1 MFDDERKEK
10 NVSSTDGNETRED
23 DHQSDYDA
31 TAEERPD
38 HTPPQAP
45 GELKEGGGQSGTTDR
60 SIDVVRAAKNE
71 IFLREYNERIQAHH
85 KWVGAALPEWACECA
100 NKNCPQPVLLSIE
113 EYEAIRAEPTH
124 FVIAPSSEHVNPE
137 IERVVKREE
146 RYWVLEKVGVGA
158 AVAEVFDPR
167 SP

>member
-1 MFDDERKEK
+1 M
-10 NVSSTDGNETRED
+10 SSTDPGETRED
-23 DHQSDYDA
+23 DRGSDYDA
-31 TAEERPD
+31 TVEERPD
-38 HTPPQAP
+38 HTPTQAP
-45 GELKEGGGQSGTTDR
+45 GEPKESGGHSGTTDR
-60 SIDVVRAAKNE
+60 SVDVVRAAKNE
-71 IFLREYNERIQAHH
+71 IFLRQYNERIQAHH
-85 KWVGAALPEWACECA
+85 RWVGAAFPEWACECA

-124 FVIAPSSEHVNPE
+124 FVIAPSSEHVDPE

-158 AVAEVFDPR
+158 AVAEVFNPR

>member
-1 MFDDERKEK
+1 M
-10 NVSSTDGNETRED
+10 SSTDRSQTREGD
-23 DHQSDYDA
+23 RKSDYEA
-31 TAEERPD
+31 TPENHSD

-45 GELKEGGGQSGTTDR
+45 GEAAEGDSGTTDR

-71 IFLREYNERIQAHH
+71 ILLREYNERIQAHH
-85 KWVGAALPEWACECA
+85 KWMGAALPEWACECA
-100 NKNCPQPVLLSIE
+100 NKNCPQPVLLSIQ

-124 FVIAPSSEHVNPE
+124 FVVAPSSEHVNPE

-158 AVAEVFDPR
+158 AVAEAFDPR